1 MPVLLL
7 AIACTCLVGTTSEA
21 HSGSTK
27 LAQAAQRMRE
37 GSAHGAAG
45 RHEEAAAAFAEAA
58 VLQPQKADVHSYLGS
73 ALASSGRVQEAIVAT
88 AAAAALSPRDV
99 GVLIHHGSLLQNSV
113 DPPPSAMVGQ
123 QELIDQR
130 LRDAMQVFQIA
141 RDLAPQNPTAWMNS
155 GIVAVQLSHDGTDE
169 EMAVSA
175 IEYARRAVQL
185 DPNPL
190 GNTEKVLASA
200 WEKTGSSELRAC
212 GLQSVQF
219 GVSASFRSSLATHM
233 CEHFCVH
240 VRFRYESLALLSPWF
255 VQGTVLLFDDWL
267 VRQFRTGHRRPSPW
281 RTSCRFSSTSYS
293 IALSL
298 AVPTLRWLVHFRA
311 YVLVSRWLGTGRI
324 ESLARTGGRTGNQ
337 LRVCVLS
344 YAEGAH
350 CNHRPWS

>member
-1 MPVLLL
+1 MLCSKMRSNLVLLLL
-7 AIACTCLVGTTSEA
+7 AIACTSVLVGTTSEG

-27 LAQAAQRMRE
+27 QAQAAQRMRE
-37 GSAHGAAG
+37 GSAHSAAG
-45 RHEEAAAAFAEAA
+45 RHKEAAAAFAKAA

-113 DPPPSAMVGQ
+113 DPPPSAMAGQ

-200 WEKTGSSELRAC
+200 WAARAASAGKHSQSPRLAEQTYYSEQAIGCYERILRANPKDA
-212 GLQSVQF
+212 F
-219 GVSASFRSSLATHM
+219 
-233 CEHFCVH
+233 
-240 VRFRYESLALLSPWF
+240 ALHYRGARLENI
-255 VQGTVLLFDDWL
+255 G
-267 VRQFRTGHRRPSPW
+267 
-281 RTSCRFSSTSYS
+281 
-293 IALSL
+293 
-298 AVPTLRWLVHFRA
+298 RWTEAISDFKV
-311 YVLVSRWLGTGRI
+311 
-324 ESLARTGGRTGNQ
+324 
-337 LRVCVLS
+337 
-344 YAEGAH
+344 
-350 CNHRPWS
+350 